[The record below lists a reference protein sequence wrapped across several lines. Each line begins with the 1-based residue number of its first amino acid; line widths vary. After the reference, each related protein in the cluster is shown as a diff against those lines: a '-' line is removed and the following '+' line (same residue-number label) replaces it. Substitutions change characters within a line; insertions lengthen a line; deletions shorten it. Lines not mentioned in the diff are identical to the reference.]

1 MASGELFALAEGS
14 SMGRGQ
20 ALLEVVRQGVHGLDE
35 SGGIVVADDAWRERF
50 VEGDGGGCS
59 PFTEKGPAIARF

>member
-1 MASGELFALAEGS
+1 
-14 SMGRGQ
+14 MGRGQ